1 MKVRQTQ
8 NISLFVKLKELS
20 DLLED
25 LNELIK

>member
-1 MKVRQTQ
+1 MVSMEAKQTVTY
-8 NISLFVKLKELS
+8 ILKELS